1 MITKAAYNL
10 LLEIDIDPIRDSK
23 YINNLHKETKIFY
36 KEKFQMTMN
45 NEPNLYIP
53 NIATRKDF
61 DYYLYEKVKTNN
73 IDFFED
79 VFIKDINFEK
89 TMIETDNDDYQ
100 YNYLVFADGANG
112 IIRAIV
118 YAVSDLG
125 NGKIFDRNI
134 LPNMDITSNEYN
146 INVTTH
152 DTDSFINL
160 FFEKMLKLKGLMMT
174 KSGKEEAKSRH
185 TLMIDFLEHFFEE
198 ENAQEWKKL
207 LNPYC
212 KEELVRIL
220 HL

>member
-1 MITKAAYNL
+1 MNEKTKKYNVVIIGGGVAGSFFALHLKKLGISNICILERETFPRIKPCTGLITKAAYNL

-100 YNYLVFADGANG
+100 YNYLVFADGSNG
-112 IIRAIV
+112 I
-118 YAVSDLG
+118 Y
-125 NGKIFDRNI
+125 
-134 LPNMDITSNEYN
+134 
-146 INVTTH
+146 
-152 DTDSFINL
+152 
-160 FFEKMLKLKGLMMT
+160 
-174 KSGKEEAKSRH
+174 
-185 TLMIDFLEHFFEE
+185 
-198 ENAQEWKKL
+198 
-207 LNPYC
+207 
-212 KEELVRIL
+212 
-220 HL
+220 